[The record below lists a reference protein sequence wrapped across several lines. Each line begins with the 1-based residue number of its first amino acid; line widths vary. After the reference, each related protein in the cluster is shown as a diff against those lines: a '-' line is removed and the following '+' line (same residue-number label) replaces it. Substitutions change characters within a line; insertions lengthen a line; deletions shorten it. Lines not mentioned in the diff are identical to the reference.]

1 LKGIEGTFI
10 YAFRKNACKLKKK
23 GKELSSPNGRVRLVR
38 VRTTTGMGL

>member
-1 LKGIEGTFI
+1 MKGIEGTFI
-10 YAFRKNACKLKKK
+10 YAFRKKCLQAEEK